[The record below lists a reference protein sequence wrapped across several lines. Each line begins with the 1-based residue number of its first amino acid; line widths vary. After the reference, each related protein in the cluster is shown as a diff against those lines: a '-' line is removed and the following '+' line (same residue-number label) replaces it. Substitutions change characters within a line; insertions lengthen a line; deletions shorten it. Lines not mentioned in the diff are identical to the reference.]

1 MKPWDISLK
10 ALIASGDAGI
20 HMEEA
25 GLRLRAG
32 ENGGVHTPKWRSLA
46 EKVTLRMCGRI
57 KSGTAVYS
65 VRSFDEQGRETVVQE
80 EKISTDGGGRFSVRY
95 SFDPI
100 SLAVY
105 QNAACFQIALT
116 AVSSG
121 LEMELDRFSLS
132 EEAHSRMQEGK
143 RQEPEQMGE
152 RICLDISRTP
162 QKILFVGNS
171 LLLGIRNYY
180 GMCASSPQKDY
191 AWLVRQEIRKHNR
204 NCTFEKLQGSGLEHA
219 ESMEAFENWFW
230 KEENVYTHRP
240 AAESFTKD
248 LTLILIQLTD
258 NVNTEKKIRNFE
270 KTLDPF
276 IRYIKEL
283 SPEAAILWIH
293 GWYNRENTCDTLTEA
308 CNRWKIV
315 RIDISDL
322 NVPENQASAGQMCEN
337 PEGGTFPAPDI
348 WLTHPGD
355 RGMEKIAERIIKAL
369 GLEKA
374 GKTTLQRR

>member
-1 MKPWDISLK
+1 MEISDISLK
-10 ALIASGDAGI
+10 NFEISGNAQI
-20 HMEEA
+20 RMEGS
-25 GLRLRAG
+25 GLSVTAG
-32 ENGGVHTPKWRSLA
+32 EHGGIRTPKWRSLA
-46 EKVTLRMCGRI
+46 EKVTLCMSGRMRNGI
-57 KSGTAVYS
+57 VAYS
-65 VRSFDEQGRETVVQE
+65 VLSFDGQGNENTVQTE
-80 EKISTDGGGRFSVRY
+80 EIAADDNGRFSVRC

-105 QNAACFQIALT
+105 QNAACFQIAVT

-121 LEMELDRFSLS
+121 MELELAQFSLS
-132 EEAHSRMQEGK
+132 EETHSQIRKTEERK
-143 RQEPEQMGE
+143 PEQKEGMVHW
-152 RICLDISRTP
+152 DILRTP

-171 LLLGIRNYY
+171 LLLGVLNQY

-191 AWLVRQEIRKHNR
+191 AWLVMQEIRKHNP
-204 NCTFEKLQGSGLEHA
+204 NCAFEKLQGSGWEHA

-230 KEENVYTHRP
+230 REENIYTHRP

-276 IRYIKEL
+276 IRYIREL
-283 SPEAAILWIH
+283 SPGAAILWIH
-293 GWYNRENTCDTLTEA
+293 GWYNRENTCDVLAEA
-308 CNRWKIV
+308 CNRWKIA

-322 NVPENQASAGQMCEN
+322 NVPENQAYAGQMCEN

-355 RGMEKIAERIIKAL
+355 RGMEKIAERILTAL
-369 GLEKA
+369 ESDEKN
-374 GKTTLQRR
+374 